1 MIMKSVLSS
10 RSIWQTISALAI
22 TVSLTG
28 CAGLTVMQTNQIA
41 GAALTGLAARS
52 PTTELEQIYYLGIFD
67 PQEQLPPMFYRV
79 RVRGQGGALGAT
91 SFASGWAPAGVIDS
105 LGGSVQLSPANGN
118 TIPTVAYSKATPE
131 AETKLDLA
139 KRLMLFGPEGFRE
152 APRNHRLV
160 IVMGHNPSAFF
171 NAVDEALGTVASAI
185 KPAGFRGLD
194 FSVSN
199 FLLELKTDQEGLS
212 EVLAK

>member
-1 MIMKSVLSS
+1 MMSAVHVLGLIGRVVPIIVVTFLFTS
-10 RSIWQTISALAI
+10 
-22 TVSLTG
+22 
-28 CAGLTVMQTNQIA
+28 CAGLTAMQTNQIA
-41 GAALTGLAARS
+41 GAALAGLAARS

-91 SFASGWAPAGVIDS
+91 SFASGWAPAGVVDS
-105 LGGSVQLSPANGN
+105 LSGSIQLSPANGN
-118 TIPTVAYSKATPE
+118 DIPTVAYSKATPE

-171 NAVDEALGTVASAI
+171 NAVDEALGTVAAAI

-199 FLLELKTDQEGLS
+199 FLLQLKTDQEGLS
-212 EVLAK
+212 EVLTK